1 MQQEPTKKIW
11 SQSWQRYAASV
22 QYKGSRYYGLQNQNK
37 LPTIAAAVE
46 QAITRIADHAIRIQ
60 YAGRTDKGVHAIS
73 QIIHFDSCSKRNRHN
88 WLSGINR
95 YLPDDISLDWIKPV
109 NQSFHARFSAL
120 TRRYIYLLY
129 STPIRPGLSHQMAT
143 WTHKTLKVTDMH
155 QAAQYLKGEHNFTS
169 FRSQACQA
177 KTAIRTIHSIK
188 VHQNNKLITI
198 EVTANAFLHHMVRN
212 IVGSLLKI
220 GENHKPINWIQQV
233 LTARDRTQAGA
244 TAPPEGLYLA
254 QVTYPDS
261 FKLPD
266 PPDTIGL

>member
-1 MQQEPTKKIW
+1 MFR
-11 SQSWQRYAASV
+11 QRYAASI
-22 QYKGSRYYGLQNQNK
+22 QYKGSRYYGLQNQNN

-46 QAITRIADHAIRIQ
+46 QAITHIADHLIKIQ

-73 QIIHFDSCSKRNRHN
+73 QIIHFDSCSKRNTHN

-109 NQSFHARFSAL
+109 NQNFHARFSAL

-129 STPIRPGLSHQMAT
+129 STPVRPGLSHQMTT
-143 WTHKTLKVTDMH
+143 WTHKTLKVTNMH
-155 QAAQYLKGEHNFTS
+155 QAAQYLKGKHNFTS

-177 KTAIRTIHSIK
+177 KTAVRTIHNIK
-188 VHQNNKLITI
+188 VHQNNKLIII

-212 IVGSLLKI
+212 IVGTLLEI
-220 GENHKPINWIQQV
+220 GKNHKPVNWIQQV

-261 FKLPD
+261 FKLPA
-266 PPDTIGL
+266 PPDIIGL